1 MPNETSD
8 GHKVSLYINYDPR
21 RDFKAWDNFRSDGL
35 GLLRT
40 EFIYMDRF
48 DPPTEEE
55 QYQIYKKTALRFD
68 KRPVTIRLADLG
80 GDKITQLG
88 LGRREKE
95 DNPFMGCRGVR
106 LFLKYPELMYTQ
118 LRAIV
123 RASAEVEARIK
134 IMIPMV
140 SSVEEVKEVK
150 KVLKAVIK
158 EMEDQGKTPRQPVSL
173 GAMIEVPSAA
183 LSLDGILPEVDF
195 VSIGTNDLIQY
206 LIAVDR
212 VNQEV
217 AELYDP
223 CHPAVLRTINFIVQA
238 CRKKG
243 KPVSICG
250 EMASDPDMVPFLI
263 GLGVDILSLSPRMFL
278 RIKSALRGLNFEDCS
293 NLAQAAILMS
303 SSEEIRNLK
312 DTYNG
317 NE

>member
-1 MPNETSD
+1 MSMKKLFHT
-8 GHKVSLYINYDPR
+8 VILFLSLI
-21 RDFKAWDNFRSDGL
+21 
-35 GLLRT
+35 LLS
-40 EFIYMDRF
+40 
-48 DPPTEEE
+48 PAAN
-55 QYQIYKKTALRFD
+55 ALSFNVVVL
-68 KRPVTIRLADLG
+68 PADLMNVC
-80 GDKITQLG
+80 
-88 LGRREKE
+88 
-95 DNPFMGCRGVR
+95 DNYYC
-106 LFLKYPELMYTQ
+106 YPE
-118 LRAIV
+118 
-123 RASAEVEARIK
+123 
-134 IMIPMV
+134 V
-140 SSVEEVKEVK
+140 SEII
-150 KVLKAVIK
+150 A
-158 EMEDQGKTPRQPVSL
+158 
-173 GAMIEVPSAA
+173 
-183 LSLDGILPEVDF
+183 
-195 VSIGTNDLIQY
+195 NDLIQY